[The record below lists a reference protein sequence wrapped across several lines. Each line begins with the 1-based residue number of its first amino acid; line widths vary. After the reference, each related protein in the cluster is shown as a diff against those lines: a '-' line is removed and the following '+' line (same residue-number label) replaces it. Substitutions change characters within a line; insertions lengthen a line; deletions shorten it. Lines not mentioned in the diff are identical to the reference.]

1 MKLPEMKL
9 RNQPG
14 FLPFALPDIGQEEI
28 DEVVDSLRSG
38 WLTTGPKTKRFEK
51 EFASYVGVPF
61 AFAVNSGTAALHL
74 ALEAVGVSEGEF
86 VVTTPF
92 TFIATAEVIRYFGAH
107 PLFVDIAPG
116 TMNIDAGKMAEAVEK
131 ATEEG
136 KTIRAILPVHF
147 AGLVCD
153 LVAIGGVAEKFSLK
167 VVEDAAH
174 AFTSSWRGKRIGS
187 TGDLTAFSFYATKP
201 LATGEGGMVTTA
213 NKEYARRI
221 TTMRLHGIDRDAWDR
236 QSAGKPS
243 WYYEVIAPGYKYN
256 LTDMA
261 ASIGIHQLRK
271 AERFRLRREDI
282 ASRYSEAFKDLP
294 VLLPPVPPEGD
305 LHSWHLYVIRL
316 CLDRLRI
323 GRDRFIEKMADR
335 GIESSV
341 HFIPL
346 HIHPYWMKKYSF
358 RPDDFPVALETYR
371 SCVSLPI
378 YTRMTDADVERVIEA
393 VKEILAENSL

>member
-1 MKLPEMKL
+1 
-9 RNQPG
+9 
-14 FLPFALPDIGQEEI
+14 
-28 DEVVDSLRSG
+28 
-38 WLTTGPKTKRFEK
+38 
-51 EFASYVGVPF
+51 
-61 AFAVNSGTAALHL
+61 
-74 ALEAVGVSEGEF
+74 
-86 VVTTPF
+86 
-92 TFIATAEVIRYFGAH
+92 
-107 PLFVDIAPG
+107 
-116 TMNIDAGKMAEAVEK
+116 
-131 ATEEG
+131 
-136 KTIRAILPVHF
+136 
-147 AGLVCD
+147 
-153 LVAIGGVAEKFSLK
+153 VAEKFSLK

-174 AFTSSWRGKRIGS
+174 AITASWRGKRIGS
-187 TGDLTAFSFYATKP
+187 IGDLTAFSFYATKP

-221 TTMRLHGIDRDAWDR
+221 ATMRLHGIDRDAWDR
-236 QSAGKPS
+236 QSAGKPN

-256 LTDMA
+256 LTDVA
-261 ASIGIHQLRK
+261 ASLGIHQLRK

-294 VLLPPVPPEGD
+294 VLLPPGPPEGE

-316 CLDRLRI
+316 RLDRLRI
-323 GRDRFIEKMADR
+323 GRDRFIERMADR
-335 GIESSV
+335 GIETSV

-346 HIHPYWMKKYSF
+346 HIHPYWKKKYGF